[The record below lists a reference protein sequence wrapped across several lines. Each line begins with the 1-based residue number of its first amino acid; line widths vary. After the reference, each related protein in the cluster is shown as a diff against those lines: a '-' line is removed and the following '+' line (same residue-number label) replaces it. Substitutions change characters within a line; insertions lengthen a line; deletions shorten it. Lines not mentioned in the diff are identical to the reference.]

1 MQKTEFAGEREL
13 MSFWQLVTLLV
24 FSTGIVAL
32 SIDMMLPALPAIG
45 ADLGLRNENNRQLVI
60 TAFLVGFGLAQLVY
74 GPLADSWGRK
84 PVLLGALALYILATV
99 FCLVAWDFEVLLFGR
114 LLQGMSIAGAR
125 VIGTAI
131 ARDLTSGRRMAQI
144 VSMAMMVFMA
154 VPVVAPSLGQAVL
167 IVAPWRWIFVVL
179 LVTASGL
186 AIWLSIRLPET
197 LRPEYRR
204 KLDFR
209 DSVRGYRES
218 LKHRAMV
225 GYMLAGAFFF
235 GGLYGLLNS
244 AEQIMAEHFG
254 LGSVWTLAF
263 AGMAA
268 CMAITN
274 FINSRLVMRLGQRRL
289 SQGALI
295 GFSVISILHVAVIVF
310 ATENLLIFMGL
321 LTLAMM
327 LMGLIAANFNAL
339 AMEPVGHIAG
349 TASAAYGFGTGV
361 IGAFIGAVIGQLYND
376 STLPLIAGQA
386 FTGLAAFTI
395 VYLTERGE
403 LFGDGTDD

>member
-1 MQKTEFAGEREL
+1 MRDSQFAGERQL
-13 MSFWQLVTLLV
+13 MTFWQLVTLLV
-24 FSTGIVAL
+24 LSTGIVAL

-45 ADLGLRNENNRQLVI
+45 NDLDLANPNRRQLVI
-60 TAFLVGFGLAQLVY
+60 TAFLVGFGLAQLIY
-74 GPLADSWGRK
+74 GPLSDSWGRK
-84 PVLLGALALYILATV
+84 PVLLGALGLYIGATV
-99 FCLVAWDFEVLLFGR
+99 FCLIAWNFEALLFGR
-114 LLQGMSIAGAR
+114 LLQGMSIAAAR

-131 ARDLTSGRRMAQI
+131 ARDLTSGRRMAQV

-154 VPVVAPSLGQAVL
+154 VPVIAPSLGQAILL
-167 IVAPWRWIFVVL
+167 IGPWRWIFVFL

-186 AIWLSIRLPET
+186 AIWLCFRLPET
-197 LRPEYRR
+197 LHEEYRR

-209 DSVRGYRES
+209 DSIRAYRES
-218 LKHRAMV
+218 LRHRAMA

-244 AEQIMAEHFG
+244 SEQIMAEHFG
-254 LGSVWTLAF
+254 LGMSWTLAF

-295 GFSVISILHVAVIVF
+295 GFTVISLAHVALIVF
-310 ATENLLIFMGL
+310 ASENLLIFMGL

-339 AMEPVGHIAG
+339 AMEPVGHVAG

-361 IGAFIGAVIGQLYND
+361 IGAIIGAVIGQLYND

-386 FTGLAAFTI
+386 LTGLAALAVVHF
-395 VYLTERGE
+395 TERGE
-403 LFGDGTDD
+403 WFGDGTED

>member
-1 MQKTEFAGEREL
+1 MQDSEFAGERQL
-13 MSFWQLVTLLV
+13 MTFWQLVTLLV
-24 FSTGIVAL
+24 LSTGIVAL

-45 ADLGLRNENNRQLVI
+45 NDLDLANPNRRQLVI
-60 TAFLVGFGLAQLVY
+60 TAFLVGFGLAQLIY
-74 GPLADSWGRK
+74 GPLSDSWGRK
-84 PVLLGALALYILATV
+84 PVLLGALGLYIGATV
-99 FCLVAWDFEVLLFGR
+99 FCLIAWNFEVLLFGR
-114 LLQGMSIAGAR
+114 LLQGMSIAAAR

-131 ARDLTSGRRMAQI
+131 ARDLTSGRRMAQV

-154 VPVVAPSLGQAVL
+154 VPVIAPSLGQAILL
-167 IVAPWRWIFVVL
+167 IGPWRWIFVFL

-186 AIWLSIRLPET
+186 AIWLCFRLPET
-197 LRPEYRR
+197 LHEEYRR

-209 DSVRGYRES
+209 DSIRAYRES
-218 LKHRAMV
+218 LRHRAMA

-244 AEQIMAEHFG
+244 SEQIMAEHFG
-254 LGSVWTLAF
+254 LGMSWTLAF

-295 GFSVISILHVAVIVF
+295 GFTVISLAHVALIVF
-310 ATENLLIFMGL
+310 ASENLLIFMGL

-339 AMEPVGHIAG
+339 AMEPVGHVAG

-361 IGAFIGAVIGQLYND
+361 IGAIIGAVIGQLYND

-386 FTGLAAFTI
+386 LTGLAALAVVHF
-395 VYLTERGE
+395 TERGE
-403 LFGDGTDD
+403 WFGDGTED

>member
-1 MQKTEFAGEREL
+1 MQDSEFAGEREL
-13 MSFWQLVTLLV
+13 MTFWQLVTLLV

-45 ADLGLRNENNRQLVI
+45 TDLGLENENDRQLVI
-60 TAFLVGFGLAQLVY
+60 TAFLVGFGFAQLVY

-84 PVLLGALALYILATV
+84 PVLLGSLALYIAATI
-99 FCLVAWDFEVLLFGR
+99 FCLIAWDFEVLLLGR

-131 ARDLTSGRRMAQI
+131 ARDLTAGRRMAQV

-154 VPVVAPSLGQAVL
+154 VPVIAPSLGQAILFVG
-167 IVAPWRWIFVVL
+167 PWRWIFGFL

-186 AIWLSIRLPET
+186 AIWLSFSLPET
-197 LRPEYRR
+197 LREEHRR
-204 KLDFR
+204 KLNFMGSIR
-209 DSVRGYRES
+209 AYRES

-225 GYMLAGAFFF
+225 GYMFAGAFFF

-244 AEQIMAEHFG
+244 SEQIMAEHFG
-254 LGSVWTLAF
+254 LGPSWTLAF
-263 AGMAA
+263 AAMAA
-268 CMAITN
+268 FMAITN
-274 FINSRLVMRLGQRRL
+274 FVNSRLVMRLGQRRL

-295 GFSVISILHVAVIVF
+295 GFTIISLAHVALIVF
-310 ATENLLIFMGL
+310 ASENLVVFMTL

-339 AMEPVGHIAG
+339 AMEPVGHVAG

-361 IGAFIGAVIGQLYND
+361 IGAIIGAVIGQLYND

-386 FTGLAAFTI
+386 LTGLAAFTI
-395 VYLTERGE
+395 VYFTERGE
-403 LFGDGTDD
+403 LFGDGTED

>member
-1 MQKTEFAGEREL
+1 MQDSEFAGERHL
-13 MSFWQLVTLLV
+13 MTFWQLVTLLV
-24 FSTGIVAL
+24 LSTGIVAL

-45 ADLGLRNENNRQLVI
+45 HDLDLANPNRRQLVI
-60 TAFLVGFGLAQLVY
+60 TAFLVGFGLAQLIY
-74 GPLADSWGRK
+74 GPLSDSWGRK
-84 PVLLGALALYILATV
+84 PVLLGALGLYIAATV
-99 FCLVAWDFEVLLFGR
+99 FCLIAWDFEILLIGR
-114 LLQGMSIAGAR
+114 LLQGMSIAAAR

-131 ARDLTSGRRMAQI
+131 ARDLTSGRRMAQV

-154 VPVVAPSLGQAVL
+154 VPVIAPSLGQAILL
-167 IVAPWRWIFVVL
+167 IAPWRWIFVFL

-197 LRPEYRR
+197 LHEEYRR
-204 KLDFR
+204 KLDFM
-209 DSVRGYRES
+209 DSLRAYRES
-218 LKHRAMV
+218 LRHRAMV

-244 AEQIMAEHFG
+244 SEQIMAEYFG
-254 LGSVWTLAF
+254 LGTVWTLAF

-295 GFSVISILHVAVIVF
+295 GFTMISLAHVALIVF

-339 AMEPVGHIAG
+339 AMEPVGHVAG

-361 IGAFIGAVIGQLYND
+361 IGAIIGAVIGQLYND

-386 FTGLAAFTI
+386 LTGLAALAVVF
-395 VYLTERGE
+395 VTERGE
-403 LFGDGTDD
+403 WFGDGTED